1 MCSHY
6 ADAKDDF
13 DEYDAISPS
22 THLFTMQTST
32 LVSATLGIAVAL
44 LVLDLVWLK
53 FAMGPIFRAELGDW
67 VKSDIGLA
75 PAALFYVLYVIGI
88 FVFAVKPALFS
99 SSPMLYGL
107 GYGALLGLVAYGAY
121 DLTNLATL
129 RAWTPRLA
137 MIDMAWGTFLT
148 AAASGAGVFA
158 ARTFG
163 AATR

>member
-1 MCSHY
+1 
-6 ADAKDDF
+6 
-13 DEYDAISPS
+13 
-22 THLFTMQTST
+22 MQTST
-32 LVSATLGIAVAL
+32 TISATLGIAIAL

-67 VKSDIGLA
+67 VKQDIGLV
-75 PAALFYVLYVIGI
+75 PAALFYLLYVVGI
-88 FVFAVKPALFS
+88 FIFAVKPALLS
-99 SSPMLYGL
+99 TSPMAYAI

-148 AAASGAGVFA
+148 AVASGAGVLA
-158 ARTFG
+158 VRLFG
-163 AATR
+163 STLR

>member
-1 MCSHY
+1 
-6 ADAKDDF
+6 
-13 DEYDAISPS
+13 
-22 THLFTMQTST
+22 MQTST
-32 LVSATLGIAVAL
+32 TISATLGIAIAL

-67 VKSDIGLA
+67 VKQDIGLV
-75 PAALFYVLYVIGI
+75 PAALFYLLYVVGI
-88 FVFAVKPALFS
+88 FIFAVKPALLS
-99 SSPMLYGL
+99 TSPMTYAI

-148 AAASGAGVFA
+148 AVASGAGVLA
-158 ARTFG
+158 VRLFG
-163 AATR
+163 STLR